1 MFGFGNGL
9 VIAIQMRRRP
19 MRKLILAMALC
30 VGLSAHAQHLDLPVY
45 GPGLTTCA
53 GYIADLHSE
62 AALKIRQRYF
72 IWAQGFITG
81 LNYVH
86 FSKAHTPLKNILSI
100 PLDGQ
105 MRIIDNYCLTYPE
118 DMYLKAAAHL
128 WDQLSP
134 MPEYQ
139 FDFTK

>member
-1 MFGFGNGL
+1 
-9 VIAIQMRRRP
+9 MRRRP
-19 MRKLILAMALC
+19 MRKLVLAMAVC
-30 VGLSAHAQHLDLPVY
+30 IVLSAHAQHLDLPVY
-45 GPGLTTCA
+45 GPGLKTCA

-86 FSKAHTPLKNILSI
+86 FSRAHTPLKNILSI
-100 PLDGQ
+100 PLDDQ
-105 MRIIDNYCLTYPE
+105 MRSIDDYCLTYPD

-128 WDQLSP
+128 WAQLSP